1 MTLGAIA
8 QLKICQSDNPI
19 DFKLID
25 FKVTVNNSYQMGTIS
40 SPEKLKLKHLIN
52 AIKKDLGNLIPED
65 LTIALNEL
73 FILAAG
79 DGETTKY
86 LISLNLGTSINLSNL
101 PLVGK
106 EFSGDRTVAIDDLK
120 ILYASRDFE
129 VNNSIPELAEKI
141 QSGIYVSASM
151 KFGGDKPYD
160 FQIDAKDDSQIDA
173 KDDSKESNKSA
184 DKSGGANDG
193 NGSSQNDETKKE
205 DKLSPQTSDGIKWVD
220 LKKNFGPVYIK
231 RVGAHYKQSTIVPET
246 KTKTESEIWFHL
258 DASISGGGLSIIL
271 DGLAVGSP
279 ISNFKPKFSID
290 GLGINYEVKGEV
302 SIGGSLLRNPNKDEY
317 SGAIIIK
324 TEVFTISAIGSYTTT
339 EEGHPSLFIYGVLDK
354 LIGGPPCFFVTGIAV
369 GFGYNRQLILPTLDE
384 IPSFPL
390 VEAAIGIEKKEEK
403 KPEASKEKLDE
414 LIEIQRKLLP
424 KIPPKVGQMF
434 FAVGIRFT
442 SFNIVDTFLLMV
454 VNIGDL
460 FSIDVIG
467 ISTITSPP
475 LLPEG
480 VLHPLAKVRLA
491 VLSRFI
497 PSEGTL
503 KVDGKILPNSYIF
516 DPDCHLTGGFAFYT
530 WFTGE
535 HADDFVLTLGGYHPA
550 FTVPPHYPKVEPLA
564 INWCVDSELT
574 IKGNAYYALTAS
586 AIMAGGRLEAV
597 WQSGNQKAWF
607 IANANFIM
615 AWQPYS
621 YDAEISLSIGASYTF
636 DVEIL
641 WIRIHNTISIDVGAN
656 LHIWGPK
663 FSGTA
668 TIDLSIISLTIA
680 FGDRSQ
686 KKPDP
691 LNWDDFKKSFLPDD
705 KEVCS
710 IAIKS
715 GLIRQMEDN
724 DKKTF
729 IVNPKELVLTTAS
742 VIPIKTLESGLSQKT
757 EPEVEPDFGIAPM
770 NVKTISKSTYK
781 ISIQK
786 DGKDDVS
793 SKFEPTRIGKNVPKG
808 LWGVSNSID
817 LKQPRLIENVLSG
830 YTIEPKI
837 RLTSG
842 ETQAIDLKQLG
853 YHTTTVGSA
862 YQWQSFSTFSNIS
875 AQTDDINSKSVQKK
889 RDSLLQSLG
898 LLNTDIDLEKFIKE
912 KEQAFIISPQL
923 QAVQLQAV

>member
-1 MTLGAIA
+1 MT
-8 QLKICQSDNPI
+8 
-19 DFKLID
+19 
-25 FKVTVNNSYQMGTIS
+25 M
-40 SPEKLKLKHLIN
+40 
-52 AIKKDLGNLIPED
+52 
-65 LTIALNEL
+65 
-73 FILAAG
+73 
-79 DGETTKY
+79 KY
-86 LISLNLGTSINLSNL
+86 LISLNLGTGINLSNL
-101 PLVGK
+101 PLIGK

-120 ILYASRDFE
+120 ILFTFSDPDINTPSPKA
-129 VNNSIPELAEKI
+129 AKKKI
-141 QSGIYVSASM
+141 DERLFVSALM
-151 KFGGDKPYD
+151 KFGGDKPHNFD
-160 FQIDAKDDSQIDA
+160 VTIVSKDNDQNSSGSTISNNGVNSSTTSSTTSSNADAS
-173 KDDSKESNKSA
+173 
-184 DKSGGANDG
+184 
-193 NGSSQNDETKKE
+193 
-205 DKLSPQTSDGIKWVD
+205 SPQTSDDIKWFD

-231 RVGAHYKQSTIVPET
+231 RIGAHYKQV
-246 KTKTESEIWFHL
+246 KTESEIWFLL

-271 DGLAVGSP
+271 DGLAMGSP
-279 ISNFKPKFSID
+279 IANFKPNFKID
-290 GLGINYEVKGEV
+290 GLGINYEVKGKV
-302 SIGGSLLRNPNKDEY
+302 SIGGSLLRSPNKNSKDEY

-324 TEVFTISAIGSYTTT
+324 TEIFTISAIGSYTTT

-390 VEAAIGIEKKEEK
+390 VEAVIGIDK
-403 KPEASKEKLDE
+403 KPSKEIELND
-414 LIEIQRKLLP
+414 LIEIQKKLLP

-442 SFNIVDTFLLMV
+442 SFKIVDTFLLMV

-503 KVDGKILPNSYIF
+503 KVNGKILPNSYIF

-530 WFTGE
+530 CFTGD

-550 FTVPPHYPKVEPLA
+550 FNVPDHYPKVEPLA

-597 WQSGNQKAWF
+597 WQSGNKKAWF

-636 DVEIL
+636 DEEFL
-641 WIRIHNTISIDVGAN
+641 GIRIHKTISIDVGAN

-686 KKPDP
+686 TKPALLD
-691 LNWDDFKKSFLPDD
+691 WEKFKKSFLPTDD

-710 IAIKS
+710 IAIES
-715 GLIRQMEDN
+715 GLIRQIENLKDDN
-724 DKKTF
+724 KKIF

-742 VIPIKTLESGLSQKT
+742 VIPITKLEFGKSAPILGTS
-757 EPEVEPDFGIAPM
+757 FGIAPM
-770 NVKTISKSTYK
+770 GVEHVIDSNYTILIWKFLPDVQGDSKPKT
-781 ISIQK
+781 K
-786 DGKDDVS
+786 DEFGN
-793 SKFEPTRIGKNVPKG
+793 FTPTRILKNVPRALWGESNSKDINQKG
-808 LWGVSNSID
+808 L
-817 LKQPRLIENVLSG
+817 IEKVLSG
-830 YTIEPKI
+830 CKIKPANPPKA
-837 RLTSG
+837 G
-842 ETQAIDLKQLG
+842 ETQAIDHDKLDYDTQSIE
-853 YHTTTVGSA
+853 HA
-862 YQWQSFSTFSNIS
+862 YNWQSFSTFIV
-875 AQTDDINSKSVQKK
+875 DDTNSDVNEIFK
-889 RDSLLQSLG
+889 
-898 LLNTDIDLEKFIKE
+898 DIDSDSVRERRNILLKNLGVSSNDVSLKKFIDG
-912 KEQAFIISPQL
+912 KEQAFIKVPQL
-923 QAVQLQAV
+923 QLQKV

>member
-1 MTLGAIA
+1 MTYGANARLDLGVSHKP
-8 QLKICQSDNPI
+8 LE
-19 DFKLID
+19 FKLMVSNKILRG
-25 FKVTVNNSYQMGTIS
+25 NIS
-40 SPEKLKLKHLIN
+40 STEQLKLKHLIN
-52 AIKKDLGNLIPED
+52 AIKKDLGSSIPDD
-65 LTIALNEL
+65 LTIALKEL
-73 FILAAG
+73 LLLV
-79 DGETTKY
+79 DSQGETTKY

-106 EFSGDRTVAIDDLK
+106 EFSGDRTVAIDNLK
-120 ILYASRDFE
+120 ILFASSDFAA
-129 VNNSIPELAEKI
+129 NKSIPELVEKI
-141 QSGIYVSASM
+141 QEGLYVSPSM
-151 KFGGDKPYD
+151 KFGDEKYVFPSMKFGDK
-160 FQIDAKDDSQIDA
+160 KDDLDIA
-173 KDDSKESNKSA
+173 IVSKSTPASIPA
-184 DKSGGANDG
+184 
-193 NGSSQNDETKKE
+193 
-205 DKLSPQTSDGIKWVD
+205 PPPHQTSDDIKWFD

-231 RVGAHYKQSTIVPET
+231 RVGAHYKKE
-246 KTKTESEIWFHL
+246 KAESEIWFHL

-279 ISNFKPKFSID
+279 FPNFKPKFSID

-302 SIGGSLLRNPNKDEY
+302 SIGGSLLRSTNENGKDEY

-390 VEAAIGIEKKEEK
+390 VEAVIGIDK
-403 KPEASKEKLDE
+403 KPSKEIGLND
-414 LIEIQRKLLP
+414 LIEIQKKLLP

-442 SFNIVDTFLLMV
+442 SFKIVDTFLLMV

-480 VLHPLAKVRLA
+480 IHPLAKVRLA

-550 FTVPPHYPKVEPLA
+550 FEVPSHYPKVEPLA

-597 WQSGNQKAWF
+597 WQSGNKKAWF

-636 DVEIL
+636 DEKFL
-641 WIRIHNTISIDVGAN
+641 GIRIHKTFSIDVGAN

-686 KKPDP
+686 KKLAP

-705 KEVCS
+705 EVCS

-715 GLIRQMEDN
+715 GLIRQIEDN
-724 DKKTF
+724 GKKKIF

-742 VIPIKTLESGLSQKT
+742 VIPIKTFVYGKN
-757 EPEVEPDFGIAPM
+757 EPITGTDFGIAPM
-770 NVKTISKSTYK
+770 HIEKISNSNYK
-781 ISIQK
+781 ISIHK
-786 DGKDDVS
+786 IDKKELPDVS
-793 SKFEPTRIGKNVPKG
+793 DDFTATQIFKNVPRA
-808 LWGVSNSID
+808 LWEVPNSIN
-817 LKQPRLIENVLSG
+817 LINQPRLIENVLSG
-830 YTIEPKI
+830 YTIKPANPQTNPQKAVE
-837 RLTSG
+837 TS
-842 ETQAIDLKQLG
+842 AIDLKKLG
-853 YHTTTVGSA
+853 YDTQPVENA
-862 YQWQSFSTFSNIS
+862 YQWQSFSAF
-875 AQTDDINSKSVQKK
+875 INSQIDDTTRSNRIFDSINHDSVREK
-889 RDSLLQSLG
+889 RSKLLQNLG
-898 LLNTDIDLEKFIKE
+898 VLNIDIHLEEFTTAKG

-923 QAVQLQAV
+923 QAG